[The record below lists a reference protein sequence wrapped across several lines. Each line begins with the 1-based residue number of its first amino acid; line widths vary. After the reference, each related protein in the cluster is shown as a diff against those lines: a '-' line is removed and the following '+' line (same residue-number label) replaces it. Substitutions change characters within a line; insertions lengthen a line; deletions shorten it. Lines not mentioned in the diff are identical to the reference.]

1 MAHRLSAGL
10 RAQALWIGLGG
21 IVWSLLV
28 GVALAAQPSVGV
40 VLLLAPAY
48 AALVL
53 VNLSLGLALW
63 VPLTFLAGIPA
74 LNAAGKA
81 AGLLVAVAWL
91 GTLQSLPQTATA
103 ALNRHRVLLMTLAA
117 TIAWLTFSLAWS
129 EDPGRGLEDL
139 WHWYVVALLFVVVVT
154 TVTTRRAL
162 KLIVAA
168 FVAGAVI
175 SVAIGLFDGS
185 LVSSLHGA
193 ARFAGEEGDPNV
205 LAAAILPAI
214 VLAAALLTDTRSSAL
229 RGLLV
234 GAIALLIAGLVATE
248 SRGGAVAGVV
258 AIMAAF
264 VLFRGRRRQVAAV
277 AALALG
283 VAALTF
289 VSSPG
294 TWERVTSYKNDNGRS
309 DLRTVAWRMG
319 MDEPVTGVGLNNF
332 EVRSPDFVREPG
344 ALTYVGLIV
353 DDPHL
358 VHNTYL
364 QLFAEDG
371 IVGLA
376 LFLGIVGGCL
386 RAAKLAADRFGARG
400 ERQLQTLAHAVMV
413 ATISVLAA
421 DFSLSAATEQRLWLL
436 LALGP
441 ALLTVASRDR
451 AVVRLAGERPT
462 TRTTAVIQGAK
473 A

>member
-1 MAHRLSAGL
+1 
-10 RAQALWIGLGG
+10 
-21 IVWSLLV
+21 V
-28 GVALAAQPSVGV
+28 GVALAAQPGVGV

-53 VNLSLGLALW
+53 VNLSLGLAFW

-175 SVAIGLFDGS
+175 SVAIGLLDGS
-185 LVSSLHGA
+185 LVSSLHGE
-193 ARFAGEEGDPNV
+193 ARFGGDEGDPNV

-229 RGLLV
+229 RGLLL

-258 AIMAAF
+258 AIVAAF
-264 VLFRGRRRQVAAV
+264 VLFRGRRREVAAV

-283 VAALTF
+283 VAAVTF

-294 TWERVTSYKNDNGRS
+294 TWERVTSYKNDNGRA

-332 EVRSPDFVREPG
+332 EVRAPDFVREPG

-400 ERQLQTLAHAVMV
+400 ERQLETLARAVMV

-421 DFSLSAATEQRLWLL
+421 DLSLSSATEQRLWLL

-441 ALLTVASRDR
+441 VLLTVASRDR
-451 AVVRLAGERPT
+451 AEVRLAGERPT

>member
-1 MAHRLSAGL
+1 M
-10 RAQALWIGLGG
+10 GG

-28 GVALAAQPSVGV
+28 GVALAAQPGVGV

-81 AGLLVAVAWL
+81 AGLLVAMAWL
-91 GTLQSLPQTATA
+91 GTLQSLPQAATA
-103 ALNRHRVLLMTLAA
+103 ALHRHRVLLMTLAA

-129 EDPGRGLEDL
+129 QDPGRGLEDL

-185 LVSSLHGA
+185 LVSSLQGV
-193 ARFAGEEGDPNV
+193 ARFGGDEGDPNV
-205 LAAAILPAI
+205 LAAAILPAT

-229 RGLLV
+229 RGLLL

-258 AIMAAF
+258 AIVAAF
-264 VLFRGRRRQVAAV
+264 VLFRGRRREVAAV

-283 VAALTF
+283 VAAVTF
-289 VSSPG
+289 VSSPV
-294 TWERVTSYKNDNGRS
+294 TWERVTSYKNDNGRA

-332 EVRSPDFVREPG
+332 EVRAPDFVREPG

-400 ERQLQTLAHAVMV
+400 ERQLETLARAVMV

-421 DFSLSAATEQRLWLL
+421 DLSLSAATEQRLWLL

-451 AVVRLAGERPT
+451 AEVRLARERPT

>member
-1 MAHRLSAGL
+1 
-10 RAQALWIGLGG
+10 
-21 IVWSLLV
+21 
-28 GVALAAQPSVGV
+28 
-40 VLLLAPAY
+40 
-48 AALVL
+48 
-53 VNLSLGLALW
+53 
-63 VPLTFLAGIPA
+63 
-74 LNAAGKA
+74 
-81 AGLLVAVAWL
+81 
-91 GTLQSLPQTATA
+91 
-103 ALNRHRVLLMTLAA
+103 
-117 TIAWLTFSLAWS
+117 
-129 EDPGRGLEDL
+129 
-139 WHWYVVALLFVVVVT
+139 
-154 TVTTRRAL
+154 
-162 KLIVAA
+162 
-168 FVAGAVI
+168 
-175 SVAIGLFDGS
+175 
-185 LVSSLHGA
+185 
-193 ARFAGEEGDPNV
+193 
-205 LAAAILPAI
+205 
-214 VLAAALLTDTRSSAL
+214 
-229 RGLLV
+229 
-234 GAIALLIAGLVATE
+234 
-248 SRGGAVAGVV
+248 
-258 AIMAAF
+258 
-264 VLFRGRRRQVAAV
+264 VLFRGRRREVAAV

-283 VAALTF
+283 VAAVTF

-294 TWERVTSYKNDNGRS
+294 TWERVTSYKNDNGRA

-332 EVRSPDFVREPG
+332 EVRAPDFVREPG

-400 ERQLQTLAHAVMV
+400 ERQLETLARAVMV

-421 DFSLSAATEQRLWLL
+421 DLSLSSATEQRLWLL

-441 ALLTVASRDR
+441 VLLTVASRDR
-451 AVVRLAGERPT
+451 AEVRLAGERPT